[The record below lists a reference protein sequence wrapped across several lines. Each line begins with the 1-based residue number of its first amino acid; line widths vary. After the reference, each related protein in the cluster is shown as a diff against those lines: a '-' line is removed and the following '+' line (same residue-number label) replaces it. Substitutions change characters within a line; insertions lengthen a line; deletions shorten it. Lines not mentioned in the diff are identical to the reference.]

1 MKYTVEVEIDKPLNK
16 VVEVFRNTE
25 NYYDWMKGLEDI
37 ELLKGTPGNEGAE
50 TMLHFTIG
58 KRKMKMKEIV
68 LRSNLPDSYLVS
80 YNVKGVYNEV
90 DNKFE
95 SIDNNRTLYTTA
107 NYFRFSGLMKLFSV
121 FGKKSFTK
129 QSLKYANDFKK
140 FVEQKYE
147 QND

>member
-1 MKYTVEVEIDKPLNK
+1 MKYTVEVEIDKPLQK

-25 NYYDWMKGLEDI
+25 NYYDWMQGLEKI
-37 ELLKGTPGNEGAE
+37 EQLSGTPGSEGAE
-50 TMLHFTIG
+50 TLLHFKMG
-58 KRKMKMKEIV
+58 KRRMQMKETV
-68 LRSNLPDSYLVS
+68 LRANLPDSYLVS
-80 YNVKGVYNEV
+80 YDVKGVYNEV

-107 NYFRFSGLMKLFSV
+107 NYFRFSGLMKLFSL

-140 FVEQKYE
+140 FVEEKYE
-147 QND
+147 QDD